1 MIKAGSIS
9 KGMFL
14 LIKNE
19 PCLVVEREFVSPG
32 KGSAFVRLK
41 LKNLKSGQVLK
52 QVNKSQETVE
62 DVQVETRNSQY
73 MYADPENYMFM
84 DTESYEQFGVP
95 IEGNEDKRY
104 FMKEGDVFQV
114 SFYDERPIDILI
126 PYKIVL
132 AVTRAENALRGDTVS
147 GATKTVQLE
156 TGLEVKVP
164 LFIKEGDKLLINT
177 ETREYVE
184 RSNS

>member
-19 PCLVVEREFVSPG
+19 PCLVVEREFVNPG

-41 LKNLKSGQVLK
+41 LKNLKTGQVLK

-62 DVQVETRNSQY
+62 DVQVETRNGQY
-73 MYADPENYMFM
+73 LYADSENYIFM
-84 DTESYEQFGVP
+84 DTETYEQFGVP
-95 IEGNEDKRY
+95 IAGNEDKRY
-104 FMKEGDVFQV
+104 FMKEGDVFQI
-114 SFYDERPIDILI
+114 SFFDDKPIDILI
-126 PYKIVL
+126 PYKIILV
-132 AVTRAENALRGDTVS
+132 VTQAETALKGDTVS
-147 GATKTVQLE
+147 GATKTVTLE
-156 TGLEVKVP
+156 TGLPVKVP

-184 RSNS
+184 RANS